1 MQKIDFSEVA
11 VIGAGTMGHAIAL
24 VHALGGCRVRIQD
37 VNPARL
43 AQAPQLIEAALD
55 TLVEAGTIDLDERA
69 KTLAQIVTVGAL
81 DEAVAGA
88 GLIVE
93 SVVED
98 PAIKK
103 IVFDEIDRTA
113 NEQAVIASNT
123 SHLDIFPLI
132 PARRQSQSMV
142 AHWYTPPYI
151 LDLVDLAPGPQ
162 TEPAVTQGL
171 RDLYESFG
179 KRPVV
184 FTKMLPGYIANR
196 LQAALGLE
204 IYHLL
209 DEGLASAEDIDAS
222 IIHGLSLRMA
232 TLGYFKKADFTGL
245 EMTRRA
251 MANRTYNPPEPRARS
266 ETLEQLVASGRTG
279 VLAGAGFYDYGG
291 QTPETLFRERDLKL
305 LKLKAALQKLEQG
318 NE

>member
-1 MQKIDFSEVA
+1 MPKIDLSETA

-24 VHALGGCRVRIQD
+24 VHAIGGCRVRIQD
-37 VNPARL
+37 VNTARL
-43 AQAPQLIEAALD
+43 EQAPQLIEIALD
-55 TLVEAGTIDLDERA
+55 TLIEAGTIDSGKRA
-69 KTLAQIVTVGAL
+69 ETLARIQTVSNL
-81 DEAVAGA
+81 EQAVAGA

-103 IVFDEIDRTA
+103 IVFGEIDKA
-113 NEQAVIASNT
+113 AEEHAVIASNT

-132 PARRQSQSMV
+132 PARRQSRSIV

-162 TEPAVTQGL
+162 TEPAVTHAVQ
-171 RDLYESFG
+171 DLYQGFG

-184 FTKMLPGYIANR
+184 FRKMLPGYIANR
-196 LQAALGLE
+196 LQAALGIE

-232 TLGYFKKADFTGL
+232 ILGYFKKADFTGL
-245 EMTRRA
+245 EMTRHA
-251 MANRTYNPPEPRARS
+251 MANRNYDPPAPRTKS
-266 ETLEQLVASGRTG
+266 ETLERLVASGRTG

-291 QTPETLFRERDLKL
+291 QKPETLFRERDLKL
-305 LKLKAALQKLEQG
+305 LKLKAALQALE
-318 NE
+318 